1 MHQPKDIDWLGG
13 WKHVHICTLTYH
25 ITLLDP
31 PPNCMQLFYIV
42 RLIMFPLWLAIVII
56 VYFLSGYQLWKLI
69 NILYYCDY
77 VLLNTIVSWLV
88 NRKIIEFYVTKT
100 TI

>member
-69 NILYYCDY
+69 NIFYYCDY
-77 VLLNTIVSWLV
+77 VTITQYHCIMIV
-88 NRKIIEFYVTKT
+88 NNNKNRIINKT
-100 TI
+100 NI